1 MLSLQGQEPV
11 MKYRIEGNNIA
22 PGMKYVAKVAPSTMK
37 KRFIINLNETNERL
51 MRLDFRSK
59 DWENVIVIDSAVND
73 KN

>member
-1 MLSLQGQEPV
+1 